1 MAFPENLETWIAWS
15 TYAPLVVASVIGLAQ
30 SLIKIAEFRRARAFG
45 SGDRVRLLALVER
58 GALGEALAAAESV
71 EAPAGAVVA
80 ALLRQGDG
88 APDLLKERAAQ
99 SVVQVVREMEVGLSG
114 LALVASLGPLF
125 GLFGTV
131 VGITLVFN
139 RLSDTA
145 LSGGPEQLA
154 GGIST
159 ALYTTIFGLVIGVF
173 GLVSHRYFSSQLDRL
188 TSELEA
194 LALDVAARLMERRP

>member
-1 MAFPENLETWIAWS
+1 VVFPEDVETWIAWS
-15 TYAPLVVASVIGLAQ
+15 TYAPLVVASTVGLAQ
-30 SLIKIAEFRRARAFG
+30 SLIKAVEFRRARTFG
-45 SGDRVRLLALVER
+45 SGDRARLLALVEQ
-58 GALGEALAAAESV
+58 GAIGEALTAAESIQ
-71 EAPAGAVVA
+71 APGGAVVA
-80 ALLRQGDG
+80 ALLRQRDS
-88 APDLLKERAAQ
+88 APDLLKERAEQ
-99 SVVQVVREMEVGLSG
+99 SVAQVVREIEAGLSG
-114 LALVASLGPLF
+114 LGLVASLGPLF

-173 GLVSHRYFSSQLDRL
+173 ALVSHRYFSSRLDRL

-194 LALDVAARLMERRP
+194 LALDVVARLMERRP